1 MYEELFINNKY
12 LTLKAN
18 ELVEILKAADKTYH
32 LDGNVILSDIQY
44 DLLKDM
50 NTISKKYFKL
60 HSSQKMFNKNVHV
73 TEHRETDE
81 KIMIF
86 TK

>member
-1 MYEELFINNKY
+1 MCY
-12 LTLKAN
+12 
-18 ELVEILKAADKTYH
+18 
-32 LDGNVILSDIQY
+32 ILSGYGSENTGNQY